1 MRVQEF
7 KDNVRLTCT
16 REEFIQLRMALCD
29 RRAFLCKSITSGD
42 EDNELNLAFRRFKD
56 VCDNVYENMIQL

>member
-7 KDNVRLTCT
+7 KDNIRLTCT

-29 RRAFLCKSITSGD
+29 RRAFLRKNIASDD
-42 EDNELNLAFRRFKD
+42 EDDELNLAFRRFKD
-56 VCDNVYENMIQL
+56 VCDNAYEDMIRL